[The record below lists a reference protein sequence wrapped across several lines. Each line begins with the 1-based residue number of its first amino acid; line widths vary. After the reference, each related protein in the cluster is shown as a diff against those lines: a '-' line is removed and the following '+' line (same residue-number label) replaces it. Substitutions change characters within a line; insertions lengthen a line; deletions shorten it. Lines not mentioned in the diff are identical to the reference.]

1 MSNANSKAVWG
12 VVLVTAC
19 LISGNL
25 VGAGILGLPINTGL
39 AGMIPSLIA
48 MIAGGGMMFL
58 TAIILGDQA
67 KKSEGKEAF
76 DYPSLYEKFLGKVGK
91 WIAVLANMLIL
102 YGLLTAYFT
111 GGAKILTT
119 LFKFEGSGSIVFF
132 GFAAFLIIIT
142 CINLT
147 FLQKLNTLFIVCL
160 ATAFIVLV
168 VMGVGNIEVS
178 RMSYTDWS
186 FLPATLPIIVTAFHF
201 HNIIPTVVSDLN
213 YDVGTYRK
221 SVFIGMSLA
230 FIMNAVW
237 IAVGI
242 GAIPLTGDNSLLNAY
257 ETNLPAT
264 VPLGAQ
270 IHSGVFTFFSFFFAL
285 IAIST
290 SFLANGIGLQGF
302 IKDMLFNSFKVKS
315 RIAVI
320 IFTFLPPLAIS
331 YLYPDIFL
339 KALDVVGGV
348 GIVTLFGV
356 LPVLIT
362 ILDKSSSKK
371 LKTICVFALVFA
383 IVVLIVEIM
392 QETGMLDLK
401 PWVEYHK
408 NNITGSMPK

>member
-1 MSNANSKAVWG
+1 
-12 VVLVTAC
+12 
-19 LISGNL
+19 
-25 VGAGILGLPINTGL
+25 
-39 AGMIPSLIA
+39 
-48 MIAGGGMMFL
+48 
-58 TAIILGDQA
+58 
-67 KKSEGKEAF
+67 
-76 DYPSLYEKFLGKVGK
+76 
-91 WIAVLANMLIL
+91 
-102 YGLLTAYFT
+102 
-111 GGAKILTT
+111 
-119 LFKFEGSGSIVFF
+119 
-132 GFAAFLIIIT
+132 
-142 CINLT
+142 
-147 FLQKLNTLFIVCL
+147 
-160 ATAFIVLV
+160 
-168 VMGVGNIEVS
+168 
-178 RMSYTDWS
+178 MSYTDWS

-270 IHSGVFTFFSFFFAL
+270 IHSGVFAFFSFFFAL
-285 IAIST
+285 IAICT

-315 RIAVI
+315 RVIVI

-371 LKTICVFALVFA
+371 LKTICAFALVFA

-408 NNITGSMPK
+408 NNITGSMLK